1 MFNDDNTSIAAQPL
15 FSSLHL
21 LTKPSS
27 SRKMYDFGLSS
38 SSSEPVDEEI
48 KIDDQAHKHI
58 RDESESTPP
67 NEDNTANATQAGPS
81 EPPINQEEDKAKSRT
96 SPSDIG
102 SSTSNYV
109 DLFALLELWD
119 NVSDAV
125 KKVESIETFV
135 DGLDA
140 KIDEKGFLSKLQA
153 RCNFKLLV
161 RNQKSPDH
169 QLLKGKHSSNNSFP
183 SNSSIP
189 SRRSKKSMMSLSII
203 TSTPSLK
210 SWRFLMIWSVLHKS
224 SSNSPTSYMKNKS
237 KDSRWRS
244 GRNARWTW

>member
-1 MFNDDNTSIAAQPL
+1 MRNRASQSNLPFVAPTDEITYLEFSSRETPDNIASDDPPKTQHHYALHPDPDEELSDEVFFNDDSTSITRQLL

-109 DLFALLELWD
+109 DLFALLEL
-119 NVSDAV
+119 
-125 KKVESIETFV
+125 
-135 DGLDA
+135 
-140 KIDEKGFLSKLQA
+140 
-153 RCNFKLLV
+153 
-161 RNQKSPDH
+161 
-169 QLLKGKHSSNNSFP
+169 
-183 SNSSIP
+183 
-189 SRRSKKSMMSLSII
+189 
-203 TSTPSLK
+203 
-210 SWRFLMIWSVLHKS
+210 
-224 SSNSPTSYMKNKS
+224 
-237 KDSRWRS
+237 
-244 GRNARWTW
+244 